1 MDSNVTE
8 PLREHDPDHPFL
20 RQMIGCGHGRLW
32 EEVCPECE
40 IVGLM
45 LEYEHAAR
53 TIQRVR
59 NRLRKLGA
67 PLPGEVA
74 P

>member
-1 MDSNVTE
+1 MTE
-8 PLREHDPDHPFL
+8 QLREHDPDHPFL

-32 EEVCPECE
+32 EDVCPECE

-45 LEYEHAAR
+45 DEYQRAVR
-53 TIQRVR
+53 TISRVR

-67 PLPGEVA
+67 PLPGSTS
-74 P
+74 